1 MDKQKVTEIRKEI
14 VKLIAKNPDLPI
26 KVFIEGDCSSGEDG
40 WYAGEILECTVTE
53 ITEYKDKYYE
63 RDDFVWLEDLLSNE
77 VCDNPE
83 YINLSDEEFD
93 RKIADEVERLGWEKV
108 ILLKMSI
115 L

>member
-1 MDKQKVTEIRKEI
+1 M
-14 VKLIAKNPDLPI
+14 
-26 KVFIEGDCSSGEDG
+26 
-40 WYAGEILECTVTE
+40 
-53 ITEYKDKYYE
+53 
-63 RDDFVWLEDLLSNE
+63 LSNE
-77 VCDNPE
+77 VCDDPE